1 MKLNFNKIFKIN
13 QKNMTKQQINQ
24 LIKDYEN
31 DISIDWHKAMG
42 DRKINFR
49 ETLTYIGMCAERICR
64 AVYLRT
70 YNKDAD
76 KNEGLYDLT
85 NNFYKKGIIDDLT
98 KLHLNTIR
106 KPRNLSVHLSKKY
119 NKAFVDLMRDHLM
132 QIMIWYKSQTK
143 AILYGFQIREYQ
155 KMLKRNPVTNTLSSL
170 RNKGVISQKNFE
182 QLITNDQIMTHFP
195 KNKMV
200 VDIPVFSSLIIDES
214 GSMSRERSQV
224 IEAHKEALIAIRG
237 SMICKKES
245 LFLVQHTF
253 NYTSTML
260 NALSVV
266 NSNKNDKIVAL
277 NQENYNPVGT
287 TALYDTLYEVITML
301 HIEADSFRIE
311 GNKPPQIV
319 IGVLTD
325 GQDTGSKYLPEDIKK
340 LMKDLYNKRVIKSSV
355 VIGWADGQNLR
366 EEQLESLK
374 QKIGFE
380 RYICLVKSNPS
391 AIRDAFKLWSQFT
404 IE

>member
-1 MKLNFNKIFKIN
+1 MS
-13 QKNMTKQQINQ
+13 KQEINQ
-24 LIKDYEN
+24 LIKDHEN

-49 ETLTYIGMCAERICR
+49 ETLTYVGMCAERICR

-70 YNKDAD
+70 YNKEAD
-76 KNEGLYDLT
+76 KNKKMFELT
-85 NNFYKKGIIDDLT
+85 NDFYKEGFIDDLM
-98 KLHLNTIR
+98 KLHLITVR

-132 QIMIWYKSQTK
+132 QIMIWYKSYTGAK
-143 AILYGFQIREYQ
+143 LYGFHIKEYQ
-155 KMLKRNPVTNTLSSL
+155 KILRRNSVTSTLSRL
-170 RNKGVISQKNFE
+170 RNEGVMSQKNFE
-182 QLITNDQIMTHFP
+182 KAIANDRIMTVRP
-195 KNKMV
+195 EEKMV

-214 GSMSRERSQV
+214 GSMSKERSQV
-224 IEAHKEALIAIRG
+224 IDAHKEALIAIRG
-237 SMICKKES
+237 SMICKKEA

-266 NSNKNDKIVAL
+266 DADQNDKIVAL
-277 NQENYNPVGT
+277 SRENYNPNGT

-301 HIEADSFRIE
+301 HIEADSYKTT
-311 GNKPPQIV
+311 GKKPPQIV

-325 GQDTGSKYLPEDIKK
+325 GEDTGSEHQAEDVKK
-340 LMKDLYNKRVIKSSV
+340 LMKDLYDKRVVKSSV
-355 VIGWADGQNLR
+355 VIGWADGRNLM
-366 EEQLESLK
+366 EEQLESLRK
-374 QKIGFE
+374 NIGFE
-380 RYICLVKSNPS
+380 RYICLEKSNPS

-404 IE
+404 IG